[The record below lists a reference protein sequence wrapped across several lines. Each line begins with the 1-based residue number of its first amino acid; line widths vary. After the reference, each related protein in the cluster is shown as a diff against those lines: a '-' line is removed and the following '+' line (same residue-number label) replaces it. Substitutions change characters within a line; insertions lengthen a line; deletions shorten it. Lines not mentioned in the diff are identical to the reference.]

1 MAGATDF
8 KTLALNYITAKPSEV
23 AKVCMVVKEV
33 EQEVF
38 GGEKQE
44 GYRVSCIDCSK
55 RRMPSSRRLPPAPVI
70 GDLSATIRGSAKAST
85 ALRNVTSGDNT
96 HSSERGKSRS
106 KTRAWVG
113 QEMI

>member
-1 MAGATDF
+1 M
-8 KTLALNYITAKPSEV
+8 
-23 AKVCMVVKEV
+23 VKEDADLKKV
-33 EQEVF
+33 TT
-38 GGEKQE
+38 
-44 GYRVSCIDCSK
+44 S
-55 RRMPSSRRLPPAPVI
+55 A